1 MTNYGYLNLNLDK
14 RTKQEHIDCLIRRMT
29 MNALYPFA
37 MTLFTVGCIAAVS
50 ALLHLVRD

>member
-1 MTNYGYLNLNLDK
+1 MT
-14 RTKQEHIDCLIRRMT
+14 
-29 MNALYPFA
+29 ALYPFA